1 MLEPRGMEAQS
12 AVGEN
17 AIGTG
22 IKKQHSLEGVAND
35 GNAVLGISPALRIA
49 ARKSDGIT
57 QHRYANGPRG
67 RLTKAVQ
74 ASIAVISDLLLRSDG
89 NKRDRGDGANVKPA
103 DDRLSA
109 HIETAEGRR
118 FPAAASGA

>member
-1 MLEPRGMEAQS
+1 METRGIRVKSTFAD
-12 AVGEN
+12 N
-17 AIGTG
+17 AIVTA
-22 IKKQHSLEGVAND
+22 IKKQHSLEGVGND

-103 DDRLSA
+103 DVRLSA

-118 FPAAASGA
+118 FPAAESGD